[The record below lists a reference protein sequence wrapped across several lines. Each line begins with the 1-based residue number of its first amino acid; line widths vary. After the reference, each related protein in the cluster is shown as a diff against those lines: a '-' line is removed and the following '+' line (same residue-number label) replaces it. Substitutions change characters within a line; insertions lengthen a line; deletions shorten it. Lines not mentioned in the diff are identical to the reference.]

1 MLALCNLGCV
11 PFKTLQGL
19 LKVFRD
25 LFCRHVE
32 SVENAARSVH
42 FQLVYV
48 PSVYC
53 FGHVSIMHQFC
64 LRNKFVHFYRS
75 IKIVSWHIFHE
86 HDMFVKSCICKK
98 GEICGKTAECKAHS
112 ENHSQQNELIKEKA
126 VKAVSRGCSLV
137 SLVFLCLIFG
147 DAVMQFSCGIQMQ
160 QCQSPSSVSI

>member
-42 FQLVYV
+42 YQLVYV

-75 IKIVSWHIFHE
+75 INRRKFRSLTSD
-86 HDMFVKSCICKK
+86 DM
-98 GEICGKTAECKAHS
+98 
-112 ENHSQQNELIKEKA
+112 
-126 VKAVSRGCSLV
+126 
-137 SLVFLCLIFG
+137 
-147 DAVMQFSCGIQMQ
+147 
-160 QCQSPSSVSI
+160 QS